1 VAVSDKEIS
10 RKGIRTAVRTFF
22 EYTVG
27 VIVYVVGIFIFSS
40 MWVFVPLFT
49 VLGLVNIL
57 VAYADDISAEER
69 MSYRKSGIY
78 SIIVAISIV
87 IMRIIVRI
95 IFGPGFY
102 LL

>member
-1 VAVSDKEIS
+1 MAVSDKENS
-10 RKGIRTAVRTFF
+10 RKGIQTGIKTFF
-22 EYTVG
+22 EIAVG
-27 VIVYVVGIFIFSS
+27 ALVYVICIFVFSS

-95 IFGPGFY
+95 VFGPGFY
-102 LL
+102 FL

>member
-1 VAVSDKEIS
+1 MAVSDKENS
-10 RKGIRTAVRTFF
+10 RKEIQTGIKTFF
-22 EYTVG
+22 EIAVCAL
-27 VIVYVVGIFIFSS
+27 VYVICIFVFSS

-95 IFGPGFY
+95 VFGPGFY

>member
-1 VAVSDKEIS
+1 MAVSDKEIF

-27 VIVYVVGIFIFSS
+27 VMVYVMGVFVFSS

-49 VLGLVNIL
+49 VYGLIGIL
-57 VAYADDISAEER
+57 MAHADDISAEER

>member
-1 VAVSDKEIS
+1 MAVSDKEVF
-10 RKGIRTAVRTFF
+10 RKGIRTVVRTLF
-22 EYTVG
+22 ENAVG
-27 VIVYVVGIFIFSS
+27 ALVYVIGVFIFSS

-49 VLGLVNIL
+49 VLGLINIL
-57 VAYADDISAEER
+57 MAHAEDISAEKR

-78 SIIVAISIV
+78 SFIVAVSIV

-95 IFGPGFY
+95 VFGPGFY

>member
-1 VAVSDKEIS
+1 MAVSDKKIS
-10 RKGIRTAVRTFF
+10 REGIRTAVRTFF

-27 VIVYVVGIFIFSS
+27 ALVYVVGIFIFSS
-40 MWVFVPLFT
+40 MWVFVPLFIA
-49 VLGLVNIL
+49 LGLINIQM
-57 VAYADDISAEER
+57 AHAEDISAEER

-95 IFGPGFY
+95 VFGPGFY

>member
-1 VAVSDKEIS
+1 MAVSDKEIF

-22 EYTVG
+22 EYMVG
-27 VIVYVVGIFIFSS
+27 ALVYVVGIFIFSS

-95 IFGPGFY
+95 VFGPGFY

>member
-1 VAVSDKEIS
+1 MAVSDKEIS

-102 LL
+102 RL